1 MCMRRKAFIGALLLP
16 LPFAALPVVAM
27 FFGGSASQSH
37 TFVVQSPAADS
48 MTVSSLLPATSGDSL
63 AYGVGS
69 PHEGG
74 CDSDGSAES

>member
-1 MCMRRKAFIGALLLP
+1 MRRKAFIGALLLP

-27 FFGGSASQSH
+27 FFGGSDSQSH
-37 TFVVQSPAADS
+37 TLVFQSPAANS
-48 MTVSSLLPATSGDSL
+48 MTISALLPATSTDSL

-74 CDSDGSAES
+74 CDSDGATES